1 MFKPLSGDGTYESP
15 HSPPLLPPILA
26 GEIFVE
32 NEPFPQMDR
41 HLQTIGGGCDFKPT
55 PIKTK
60 NLLISFDIPSFLSTP
75 TDRSNLPFFRGTPS
89 PGSRKI
95 GLARRLILNHQR
107 LTPSPFELSF
117 QDLKSP
123 FQSLQNPR
131 QVCISKIDEQIKFN
145 QSLKDLTSGIQ
156 SIRNAIRNG
165 FSSAELDQRI
175 QLYEKKLHQYQLAYE
190 KISQNFEIE
199 IPNASIFMVR
209 GEMSL
214 ANALLDPPKEKKCLA
229 AKKREKIENGFTFRK
244 EFFLTM
250 AIESL
255 KQSLSILNGY
265 EQAKKN
271 GYPLPDRISMPAH
284 QEQFSNRMRFVGSN
298 FQIKANLG
306 QGGWGFV
313 NEIELDKKKYAM
325 KTIKTQDRDDG
336 YNNVFEREIMVPLIL
351 DHKNIVKIFAIHQG
365 NPIMEYLR
373 DGSLEEYFERNGSL
387 KEANTVN
394 FLAGIASALAYMH
407 DCGLIHKDIKPAN
420 IMLKY
425 NGGEFS
431 PVIIDFGS
439 TVPEENDE
447 NLGLAGT
454 PLYMAPEMLGRY
466 FNQNTRDPLHP
477 SLTSSQDVW
486 ALGHIIYQMVTRGVH
501 LFEETGQS
509 ISLKG
514 INKKH
519 GEPFDYNYI
528 KQVRTKGLLQR
539 EKNSKW
545 DPKKKEIQR
554 GIEDRFLSD
563 ELMKIVAD
571 CLKISHSLRPQ
582 AKEVEMR
589 LLEVSDQLKLREKS
603 ALMIKAAVKRHL
615 LNLPS
620 RP

>member
-1 MFKPLSGDGTYESP
+1 MFKPLSGHGTYDSP
-15 HSPPLLPPILA
+15 LSSPLPPPILA
-26 GEIFVE
+26 GESCFE
-32 NEPFPQMDR
+32 NESYPLMNQ
-41 HLQTIGGGCDFKPT
+41 HLQPISGACELRPT
-55 PIKTK
+55 PLKTN
-60 NLLISFDIPSFLSTP
+60 NLSISFDNPSFLSP
-75 TDRSNLPFFRGTPS
+75 TDRLNLPFFRGTPS

-123 FQSLQNPR
+123 FQSLRNSR

-145 QSLKDLTSGIQ
+145 QSLKDLISGIQ

-165 FSSAELDQRI
+165 FSSAELDQRV
-175 QLYEKKLHQYQLAYE
+175 QLYEKKLHQYQLVYE

-199 IPNASIFMVR
+199 TPNATIFMVK
-209 GEMSL
+209 GEVSL
-214 ANALLDPPKEKKCLA
+214 ANALLDPPKEKKCLSEL
-229 AKKREKIENGFTFRK
+229 KREKIESGLTFRK

-255 KQSLSILNGY
+255 KQSLSILKGY
-265 EQAKKN
+265 ERAKKT
-271 GYPLPDRISMPAH
+271 GYPLPDRICMPVH
-284 QEQFSNRMRFVGSN
+284 QEQITNRMRFVGTN
-298 FQIKANLG
+298 FQIKDKLG
-306 QGGWGFV
+306 EGAWGFV
-313 NEIELDKKKYAM
+313 RLIDLDGKKYA
-325 KTIKTQDRDDG
+325 IKTVKTKDRVDG
-336 YNNVFEREIMVPLIL
+336 YNNVYDREIMVPLVL

-365 NPIMEYLR
+365 NLIMEYLR
-373 DGSLEEYFERNGSL
+373 GGSLEEYFARECSF
-387 KEANTVN
+387 KESKIVN
-394 FLAGIASALAYMH
+394 FLAEIASALAHMH
-407 DCGLIHKDIKPAN
+407 ARGLIHKDIKPAN

-425 NGGEFS
+425 NGNDFS

-439 TVPEENDE
+439 TVPEENDD
-447 NLGLAGT
+447 NTGLAGT

-466 FNQNTRDPLHP
+466 FNVNIRDPLHP

-501 LFEETGQS
+501 LFEETGQP

-528 KQVRTKGLLQR
+528 KQVRTKGLHLR

-545 DPKKKEIQR
+545 DRKKQIQK
-554 GIEDRFLSD
+554 GIQDQFLSD
-563 ELMKIVAD
+563 ELMKIAAD

-589 LLEVSDQLKLREKS
+589 LLDVSEQLKLRETS
-603 ALMIKAAVKRHL
+603 ALTIKAMIKRQL
-615 LNLPS
+615 L
-620 RP
+620 R